1 MGPLMQDPYK
11 IHRDEVKRFLA
22 QGYRPIGKAS
32 IANL

>member
-22 QGYRPIGKAS
+22 QAYRPIGKAS